1 MALVLNIETSS
12 HNCSVS
18 ISSSGKIISTEEKIF
33 EEYSHSKSLHVHIE
47 RLFKK
52 TNLKPS
58 ELSAVSVSQGP
69 GSYTGLR
76 IGISAAKGF
85 CFALN
90 IPMISLD
97 TMRILAESVS
107 DKNCY
112 IISAMDARR
121 DEIYFSVFKASKK
134 ETIRIRQT
142 DIMILNSTSFSDFLN
157 NSKTYFVGNCNEKI
171 KKYISSD
178 NAIYSPLTLP
188 SSKHMAVLS
197 YQKYIN
203 SNFVD
208 ISNFSANY
216 IKDFSGKKI

>member
-18 ISSSGKIISTEEKIF
+18 ISSSDRIISTEEKIF

-134 ETIRIRQT
+134 ETTRIMQT

>member
-18 ISSSGKIISTEEKIF
+18 ISSSDKIISTEEKIF
-33 EEYSHSKSLHVHIE
+33 EEYSHSKFLHVHIE

-52 TNLKPS
+52 INLKPS
-58 ELSAVSVSQGP
+58 ELSAVSVSHGP

-97 TMRILAESVS
+97 TMRILAESVP

-121 DEIYFSVFKASKK
+121 DEIYFSVFKVSKK
-134 ETIRIRQT
+134 ETIRIKQT

-178 NAIYSPLTLP
+178 NAIYSPLILP
-188 SSKHMAVLS
+188 SSKNMSVLS
-197 YQKYIN
+197 YKKYIN
-203 SNFVD
+203 RNFVD

>member
-33 EEYSHSKSLHVHIE
+33 EEYSHSKFLHVFID

-157 NSKTYFVGNCNEKI
+157 NSETYFVGNCNEKI

>member
-18 ISSSGKIISTEEKIF
+18 ISSCGKIISTEEKIF
-33 EEYSHSKSLHVHIE
+33 EEYSHSKFLHVHIE

-58 ELSAVSVSQGP
+58 ELSAVSVSKGP

-134 ETIRIRQT
+134 ETIRIKQT

-178 NAIYSPLTLP
+178 NAIYSALTLP

-197 YQKYIN
+197 YKKYIN
-203 SNFVD
+203 RNFVD

-216 IKDFSGKKI
+216 IKDFSGRKI

>member
-18 ISSSGKIISTEEKIF
+18 ISSCGKIISTEEKIF
-33 EEYSHSKSLHVHIE
+33 EEYSHSKFLHVHIE

-52 TNLKPS
+52 INLKPS

-157 NSKTYFVGNCNEKI
+157 NKFFLLSNHPFILLLHYHHLNIWLFYLIKNILTVILLIFLTFLQIISKIFLEKR
-171 KKYISSD
+171 
-178 NAIYSPLTLP
+178 
-188 SSKHMAVLS
+188 
-197 YQKYIN
+197 
-203 SNFVD
+203 F
-208 ISNFSANY
+208 
-216 IKDFSGKKI
+216 KI

>member
-33 EEYSHSKSLHVHIE
+33 EEYSHSKFLHVHIE

-52 TNLKPS
+52 INLKPS

>member
-18 ISSSGKIISTEEKIF
+18 ISSGEKTISTEEKIF
-33 EEYSHSKSLHVHIE
+33 EEYSHSKFLHVHID

-52 TNLKPS
+52 LNLKPS
-58 ELSAVSVSQGP
+58 ELSAVSVSHGP

-97 TMRILAESVS
+97 TMKILAEAVS
-107 DKNCY
+107 NKNCY

-134 ETIRIRQT
+134 ETTRIKQT
-142 DIMILNSTSFSDFLN
+142 DTMVLNSTSFSDFLN

-171 KKYISSD
+171 KNYISSD
-178 NAIYSPLTLP
+178 NAFYSPLTLP
-188 SSKHMAVLS
+188 SSKHMAILS
-197 YQKYIN
+197 HKKYIN
-203 SNFVD
+203 KNFVD

>member
-1 MALVLNIETSS
+1 
-12 HNCSVS
+12 
-18 ISSSGKIISTEEKIF
+18 
-33 EEYSHSKSLHVHIE
+33 
-47 RLFKK
+47 
-52 TNLKPS
+52 
-58 ELSAVSVSQGP
+58 
-69 GSYTGLR
+69 
-76 IGISAAKGF
+76 
-85 CFALN
+85 
-90 IPMISLD
+90 
-97 TMRILAESVS
+97 
-107 DKNCY
+107 
-112 IISAMDARR
+112 
-121 DEIYFSVFKASKK
+121 
-134 ETIRIRQT
+134 
-142 DIMILNSTSFSDFLN
+142 MILNSTSFLDFLN

>member
-33 EEYSHSKSLHVHIE
+33 EEYSHSKFLHVHIE

-52 TNLKPS
+52 INLKPS

-121 DEIYFSVFKASKK
+121 DEIYFSVFKASKN

-197 YQKYIN
+197 YKKYIN
-203 SNFVD
+203 RNFVD